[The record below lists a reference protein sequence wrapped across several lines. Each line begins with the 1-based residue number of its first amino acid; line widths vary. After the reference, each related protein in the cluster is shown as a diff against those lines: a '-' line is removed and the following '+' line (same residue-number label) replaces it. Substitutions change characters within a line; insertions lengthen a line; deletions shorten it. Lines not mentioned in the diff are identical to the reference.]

1 MKKFL
6 SMALTLAM
14 VFTMFTFAAGSAS
27 ATDFNDVASD
37 SQYKEAVDVIT
48 AIGIMGGYG
57 NGTFGPNEYL
67 SRGAAAKIIA
77 GLRLTP
83 TTAETLP
90 RNVSPFPDVPANDE
104 FAGYVTYVRDQGIV
118 GGYADGTFQPRARL
132 SGYAFLKMLL
142 GALGYRSDV
151 EGFSGGSWTVNVAK
165 VAADAELLDGIE
177 DQISSSGM
185 TRGVATQLILNT
197 LKADA
202 VEYTNNGYVSV
213 DNITVNLTNNKA
225 VARTGT
231 GSNSTHINSDR
242 DDNGRQKLQF
252 AEIYF
257 QRLELQGDGV
267 TDADHQDDFYR
278 PARTWRWR
286 NEDVGTYD
294 IRADRTYFGNKKL
307 SDIYRDINANTALQL
322 KVNGAGAPAAIE
334 DGDTNRFMVAIN
346 GQLADLTDKTMSR
359 ANTDDLTDR
368 LTGAPINGNAA
379 SAILKDQIG
388 DGSVMNVYYDDEDN
402 NVIIS
407 VIVYYAG
414 RVNNVRSA
422 TSSKDRSVDL
432 ELSTVARSKPFNV
445 TGSSITQIVTNNF
458 RRDDIVW
465 YTYCGDHINDDTE
478 TRVVD
483 MGQLEAVSGTVAR
496 YTQDSSVRLRA
507 SGSTTDYSYAKAV
520 SFMGD
525 MKGQVLGSESYDTDS
540 DATVYIIRLN
550 NSPYALWVDGEG
562 SNNVSDYALLMS
574 TTKEFDGTMRA
585 SILFSDGTR
594 RTVDVYDDEIKPV
607 PNATYP
613 GDALG
618 TGYVI
623 VTATERNDGTYR
635 INTLREG
642 GGGDR
647 GFSVSNVTVSGNAVR
662 GLTDAN
668 GRTLSPD
675 SSTNFV
681 VRVNGSWRTYTGYR
695 NLPTVSAATPAF
707 TYYDGTDVKLVFITD
722 QANVRVTSK
731 EVTFIAGNSG
741 SNVQVDG
748 DDRYRVFN
756 AVVDNRITEVLIEI
770 GPGNTTLYID
780 GTNNS
785 FNPDS
790 QNIVCGVPQN
800 FVTNSNTKIV
810 RPDGTDEAAYSIIV
824 NSTSSDTDE
833 MIDEGAYNSATLRVE
848 RAHGYD
854 VQNDEEIKVNTHTYT
869 DTAGVVHNDPDGGK
883 GFEYTWYVANDAH
896 VYFVDKD
903 GNIERTDLGA
913 LGSDN
918 DSWLFYT
925 VDISENEI
933 TNLFVVDV
941 DD

>member
-1 MKKFL
+1 M
-6 SMALTLAM
+6 
-14 VFTMFTFAAGSAS
+14 
-27 ATDFNDVASD
+27 
-37 SQYKEAVDVIT
+37 
-48 AIGIMGGYG
+48 
-57 NGTFGPNEYL
+57 
-67 SRGAAAKIIA
+67 
-77 GLRLTP
+77 
-83 TTAETLP
+83 
-90 RNVSPFPDVPANDE
+90 
-104 FAGYVTYVRDQGIV
+104 
-118 GGYADGTFQPRARL
+118 
-132 SGYAFLKMLL
+132 
-142 GALGYRSDV
+142 
-151 EGFSGGSWTVNVAK
+151 
-165 VAADAELLDGIE
+165 
-177 DQISSSGM
+177 
-185 TRGVATQLILNT
+185 
-197 LKADA
+197 
-202 VEYTNNGYVSV
+202 
-213 DNITVNLTNNKA
+213 
-225 VARTGT
+225 
-231 GSNSTHINSDR
+231 
-242 DDNGRQKLQF
+242 
-252 AEIYF
+252 
-257 QRLELQGDGV
+257 
-267 TDADHQDDFYR
+267 
-278 PARTWRWR
+278 
-286 NEDVGTYD
+286 
-294 IRADRTYFGNKKL
+294 
-307 SDIYRDINANTALQL
+307 
-322 KVNGAGAPAAIE
+322 
-334 DGDTNRFMVAIN
+334 
-346 GQLADLTDKTMSR
+346 
-359 ANTDDLTDR
+359 
-368 LTGAPINGNAA
+368 
-379 SAILKDQIG
+379 
-388 DGSVMNVYYDDEDN
+388 
-402 NVIIS
+402 
-407 VIVYYAG
+407 
-414 RVNNVRSA
+414 
-422 TSSKDRSVDL
+422 
-432 ELSTVARSKPFNV
+432 
-445 TGSSITQIVTNNF
+445 
-458 RRDDIVW
+458 
-465 YTYCGDHINDDTE
+465 
-478 TRVVD
+478 
-483 MGQLEAVSGTVAR
+483 
-496 YTQDSSVRLRA
+496 
-507 SGSTTDYSYAKAV
+507 
-520 SFMGD
+520 
-525 MKGQVLGSESYDTDS
+525 
-540 DATVYIIRLN
+540 
-550 NSPYALWVDGEG
+550 
-562 SNNVSDYALLMS
+562 
-574 TTKEFDGTMRA
+574 
-585 SILFSDGTR
+585 
-594 RTVDVYDDEIKPV
+594 
-607 PNATYP
+607 
-613 GDALG
+613 
-618 TGYVI
+618 
-623 VTATERNDGTYR
+623 
-635 INTLREG
+635 
-642 GGGDR
+642 
-647 GFSVSNVTVSGNAVR
+647 R